1 MKVFVTGAAGMLGHD
16 LIGALDAA
24 HHEVAAED
32 IDTLDIT
39 DLAAVR
45 RAFEREMPRAVVNC
59 AAFTAVDRA
68 EEEEQAAFAVNE
80 TGAYNVS
87 LAAAEFDAKVYYP
100 STDYVFDGAKT
111 EPYTEEDA
119 TNPLGVYGR
128 SKLAGELATAEAN
141 PRHVIVRSAWLFGLH
156 GPNFVETMLSLAQR
170 QSEILVVRDQVGCPT
185 YTRNLAEAI
194 VGLLDYER
202 YGVMHIAGGDCCSWY
217 DFAVEIFRQSQ
228 VDVSVLS
235 ATTEMLGR
243 PAPRP
248 PFSALATAR
257 DDVPLLPRWDH
268 GLHSYLVER
277 ARTKGPGNDS
287 GRPSATETAP
297 AQDPEILSETSRQ

>member
-1 MKVFVTGAAGMLGHD
+1 MLGHD
-16 LIGALDAA
+16 LISALDAA

-45 RAFEREMPRAVVNC
+45 RAFERELPRAVVNC
-59 AAFTAVDRA
+59 AAYTAVDRA
-68 EEEEQAAFAVNE
+68 EDEERVAFAVNE

-87 LAAAEFDAKVYYP
+87 LAAAEVDAKVYYP
-100 STDYVFDGAKT
+100 STDYVFDGAKDA
-111 EPYTEEDA
+111 PYTEEDVTHA
-119 TNPLGVYGR
+119 LGVYGR

-141 PRHVIVRSAWLFGLH
+141 PRHVIARTAWLFGLH
-156 GPNFVETMLSLAQR
+156 GPNFVETMLSLAER

-202 YGVMHIAGGDCCSWY
+202 FGVMHMAGGDKCSWY

-228 VDVSVLS
+228 VDVKVLS

-248 PFSALATAR
+248 ANSALVTAR

-277 ARTKGPGNDS
+277 AQAKGGDTA
-287 GRPSATETAP
+287 GGEPSPEETAP
-297 AQDPEILSETSRQ
+297 EENPITLTETNQA